1 MVELAQ
7 TMLFTKPVTA
17 STLPVAVAML
27 PVELAEMDL
36 WAWNNGKLSRPE
48 AARRLIVRGMGQT
61 STLMR
66 AS

>member
-7 TMLFTKPVTA
+7 PFLFTKSLPTHVM
-17 STLPVAVAML
+17 PVAVGMSA
-27 PVELAEMDL
+27 VELAEMDL

-48 AARRLIVRGMGQT
+48 AARRLIMRGMEET